1 MIQLK
6 VYPTIDKVR
15 ADQLFLD
22 LYDTQP
28 IKLTLSIEDITD
40 ADATSV
46 FSRTFKVP
54 ATRHNNE
61 FFKTAFEV
69 DGVDYDVTIKKPAEI
84 LVDGQEFRQGHI
96 RLQKIYT
103 NQDQDKI
110 DYELLF
116 LGETRDFSTVIGD
129 ATLCQLVMPDLQA
142 TNASGTPRN
151 PNANDIILSW
161 QAFPEGTGVDANGN
175 PNSGLS
181 DGNIIY
187 PLVDHGNQ
195 YDDEGELVGVEMS
208 IDDSA
213 TSGSFTKSA
222 NPLPTSRLK
231 PMIRAKRIWDQ
242 IFADAG
248 YTYTSDFIDSARF
261 HQMYVSAFGNDANIG
276 YSAQNSQ
283 ENLLNAEYN
292 GTDPQYFTDYLYLP
306 DNVFDPGGNFTVGN
320 SGMGSYY
327 TAPATAVAGDAN
339 VKYRMVAQA
348 YVFGEIEVSCPGFC
362 TDPVAAVLQL
372 VNISTGQVLKQSPY
386 PGGYDQVVNLSF
398 DTETDG
404 LGINAGD
411 NLALRVMPIGSSTD
425 FDQVTDVRWQIQQA
439 PGVLLPSGELD
450 CEYKQIDFIKD
461 VLKMFRLV
469 LAPDR
474 NDTKNFIVEPWQ
486 TYINS
491 GNLHDWSHKLIQ
503 DKDQVLEPLFNTQAE
518 EIEYSFQEDED
529 YVNVYHQEQFKHPY
543 GWLKFDSN
551 NELLKGSRKIET
563 IEIAPTPLAT
573 IREVGVTTSHQS
585 PGWIFPQI
593 HANEADDPVTR
604 HLPIKAKT
612 RFVFYNG
619 LADIPQPSGG
629 GVLGWYLAG
638 STGAKTN
645 YPLVSSFEN
654 WPQTADGLNLNW
666 ANDVNYW
673 SEDAAN
679 SVYNTQGK
687 TLFSEYWSR
696 YIQSLYGKF
705 SRRLTAY
712 FTLNN
717 VDLQDLSFDDTIF
730 VNGTYYRPE
739 KIIDVQIGERTA
751 VKCQLITANDYKPA
765 AYIDEQLTNFSVN
778 GTAELCGC
786 DGIITVSTDGATPF
800 TWELSN
806 GQTGQ
811 VETTGPNPQQ
821 FDIENICAGSYNVT
835 ITDDLGRSNTG
846 SVTIGASTVN
856 ITATYTITD
865 ATNCV
870 SPCNGQVTSITPS
883 GGSAPYSIEWQDG
896 GTGDRT
902 DLCPGTHPFIVRDN
916 NGCVSEPFEVL
927 IECAPSVTVH
937 KLAPFVN
944 GCNNLGT
951 NFIYASDTVS
961 YAIGTI
967 VDVNEFSGCYQ
978 VVGYSQETPNAT
990 IANNYSTCADCT
1002 GVTPP
1007 QIWKAE
1013 AICALIPQV
1022 PIKYINAAANPG
1034 LTFGQ
1039 VVQFSGDNL
1048 CYKITEL
1055 TYGVATTYTPVAV
1068 FTDCAA
1074 CEGQDFT
1081 EYIITDCDGF
1091 SGPTPAP
1098 TGGVV
1103 KGGTIQNVGEAPV
1116 SELYLPDFK
1125 FADGTNVCEVNGLSM
1140 TAIQGATSGSGTE
1153 ILPAGWYYF
1162 RPRIDFV
1169 NLVTLPSD
1177 TVLSLVRIEDIEPT
1191 IDFGNVI
1198 EILESRPVTNLGAGQ
1213 SNTYQYTSQNS
1224 YYMSENGNQR
1234 FGLAIHRDP
1243 GGACVQGG
1251 GTNLD
1256 FAIDM
1261 SSTPFATRITPYYLG
1276 EYGTGIVMQADT
1288 PNLNVGDVV
1297 QVEGDN
1303 RCWIVQGQA
1312 NPNSTADYTYDV
1324 NAGVFADC
1332 LTCTGGYTGQYCTTV
1347 AANAVAG
1354 CEISYV
1360 YDNGTG
1366 NASYTETL
1374 TAGQVITICAADG
1387 SIQLVSGTQPDIVV
1401 SSELC
1406 FKFTDPVTG
1415 TIGTTCD
1422 TPTTPNS
1429 YCYEIEGVAGPGTT
1443 VSKFEWFL
1451 NNVRF
1456 EAKLRD
1462 GETQDICAD
1471 ENTVQNVYG
1480 DGNITGGTV
1489 ACTSDR
1495 DCQPL
1500 CYEYLYEGP
1509 RGADLLFY
1517 DCDGVQKYIRD
1528 VTFDIGPGNVLPYC
1542 ISVVIGGRAVPF
1554 MSQYQVCT

>member
-142 TNASGTPRN
+142 DATGTPRN
-151 PNANDIILSW
+151 PTAADVIASW
-161 QAFPEGTGVDANGN
+161 QAFPEGTGVDADGN
-175 PNSGLS
+175 PNSGIN
-181 DGNIIY
+181 DGNILY
-187 PLVDHGNQ
+187 PLIDHGNQ
-195 YDDEGELVGVEMS
+195 YDDEGALIGVQMNIGGTS
-208 IDDSA
+208 
-213 TSGSFTKSA
+213 SGSFTHSQ
-222 NPLPTSRLK
+222 NSLPTSRLK

-261 HQMYVSAFGNDANIG
+261 HQMYISAFGNDANIG
-276 YSAQNSQ
+276 YSVQNSQ
-283 ENLLNAEYN
+283 ENLLNAEYT
-292 GTDPQYFTDYLYLP
+292 GTNSQYFNDYLYLP
-306 DNVFDPGGNFTVGN
+306 DNVFDPGNNFTIGN
-320 SGMGSYY
+320 PGVGSYY
-327 TAPATAVAGDAN
+327 TAPATAIAGDAN

-348 YVFGEIEVSCPGFC
+348 YVFGEIEISCPGFC
-362 TDPVAAVLQL
+362 TNPVAAVLQL
-372 VNISTGQVLKQSPY
+372 KNISTGQVLKQSPY
-386 PGGYDQVVNLSF
+386 PGGYDQVVNLVF

-411 NLALRVMPIGSSTD
+411 NLALEVMPISSSTD
-425 FDQVTDVRWQIQQA
+425 FDQVLDVRWQIQQA

-491 GNLHDWSHKLIQ
+491 GNLHDWSHKLIM
-503 DKDQVLEPLFNTQAE
+503 DKDQVLEPLFNTQSE
-518 EIEYSFQEDED
+518 EIEYSFQDDED

-563 IEIAPTPLAT
+563 IEIAPTPMAT
-573 IREVGVTTSHQS
+573 IREPGVSGQHQS

-593 HANEADDPVTR
+593 YANESEDTGNQ
-604 HLPIKAKT
+604 HLPIQPKT
-612 RFVFYNG
+612 RFLFYNG
-619 LADIPQPSGG
+619 LADIPQPSSGS
-629 GVLGWYLAG
+629 LGWYLAG

-679 SVYNTQGK
+679 TIYNTQGK

-765 AYIDEQLTNFSVN
+765 TYIDEQLTNFSVN

-786 DGIITVSTDGATPF
+786 DGIISVTTDGATPF

-806 GQTGQ
+806 GQSGQ
-811 VETTGPNPQQ
+811 VATTGGNPQN
-821 FDIENICAGSYNVT
+821 FDIENICAGSYNIT

-846 SVTIGASTVN
+846 SVTIGATTVN
-856 ITATYTITD
+856 IEATYTITD

-870 SPCNGQVTSITPS
+870 TPCNGQVTGITPS
-883 GGSAPYSIEWQDG
+883 GGSAPYSIEWQDD

-902 DLCPGTHPFIVRDN
+902 DLCPGTHLFIVRDN

-951 NFIYASDTVS
+951 NFIYASDAVS

-1007 QIWKAE
+1007 QLWKAE
-1013 AICALIPQV
+1013 AICERIPTPPV
-1022 PIKYINAAANPG
+1022 KYMRTDANPN

-1039 VVQFSGDNL
+1039 VVQFMSDNL

-1055 TYGVATTYTPVAV
+1055 LYSNLTTDTPVATFADCNECNG
-1068 FTDCAA
+1068 FTPVHKYVI
-1074 CEGQDFT
+1074 E
-1081 EYIITDCDGF
+1081 DCDGF
-1091 SGPTPAP
+1091 SGPPPTPS
-1098 TGGVV
+1098 GGIP
-1103 KGGTIQNVGEAPV
+1103 KGNQTNNVAELPIA
-1116 SELYLPDFK
+1116 ELYLDEFG
-1125 FADGTNVCEVNGLSM
+1125 FTETIVCHNNALSM
-1140 TAIQGATSGSGTE
+1140 TGEESDPGFPS
-1153 ILPAGWYYF
+1153 GWYYF
-1162 RPRIDFV
+1162 EPFV
-1169 NLVTLPSD
+1169 NFTNLVDLPSD
-1177 TVLSLVRIEDIEPT
+1177 TVVSIVRIFDDQTTPA
-1191 IDFGNVI
+1191 DFGEVV
-1198 EILESRPVTNLGAGQ
+1198 EILESRPIQNFSAGGF
-1213 SNTYQYTSQNS
+1213 NEFEYTSTTS
-1224 YYMSENGNQR
+1224 YYLAENSNQR
-1234 FGLAIHRDP
+1234 FGLAVHRDP

-1256 FAIDM
+1256 YAIDCDRT
-1261 SSTPFATRITPYYLG
+1261 STTIDPGKIASRIAQRWLG
-1276 EYGTGIVMQADT
+1276 AFGTGTVMQADT
-1288 PNLNVGDVV
+1288 PDLNIGDVV
-1297 QVEGDN
+1297 KVEGDN
-1303 RCWIVQGQA
+1303 RCWIVQGEA
-1312 NPNSTADYTYDV
+1312 DPNVTPDYTYD
-1324 NAGVFADC
+1324 NNNGVFADC

-1360 YDNGTG
+1360 YDDGTG

-1401 SSELC
+1401 SSDLC
-1406 FKFTDPVTG
+1406 FKFTDPTTG

-1422 TPTTPNS
+1422 TPVTPDS
-1429 YCYEIEGVAGPGTT
+1429 YCYEIEGVAGPGTST
-1443 VSKFEWFL
+1443 SKFEWFL
-1451 NNVRF
+1451 DNVRF
-1456 EAKLRD
+1456 DIKLRP
-1462 GETQDICAD
+1462 GETRNICAD
-1471 ENTVQNVYG
+1471 ENTVQNTYG
-1480 DGNITGGTV
+1480 DGNITGGTDP
-1489 ACTSDR
+1489 CTTDR
-1495 DCQPL
+1495 NCASL

-1509 RGADLLFY
+1509 RGADLAYY
-1517 DCDGVQKYIRD
+1517 DCDGGSLQYVRD

-1542 ISVVIGGRAVPF
+1542 IAVVVGGRAVPF
-1554 MSQYQVCT
+1554 MSQYQTCT